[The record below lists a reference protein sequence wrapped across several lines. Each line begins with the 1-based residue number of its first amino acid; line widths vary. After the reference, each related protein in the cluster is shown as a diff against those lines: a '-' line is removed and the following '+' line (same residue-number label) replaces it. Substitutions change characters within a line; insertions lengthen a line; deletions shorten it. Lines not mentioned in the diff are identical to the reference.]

1 MQMSSVRY
9 VAPRE
14 TEKMLETVVVVFHL
28 LGALGVVA
36 LVLLQQGKG
45 ADAGASFG
53 AGASNT
59 VFGSQGSSTFLSKF
73 TAILAAGFFITS
85 LGLGYFAKEKAH
97 QLTQAGLPNPAVL
110 EVPKQ
115 QQPASDDV
123 PVLQEQKSATPA
135 TDVPPAQEQK

>member
-1 MQMSSVRY
+1 
-9 VAPRE
+9 
-14 TEKMLETVVVVFHL
+14 MLETVVVVLHL

-59 VFGSQGSSTFLSKF
+59 VFGGQGSSTFLSKF
-73 TAILAAGFFITS
+73 TAILAACFFMTS

-97 QLTQAGLPNPAVL
+97 QLTQVGLPNPAVL
-110 EVPKQ
+110 EVKQ
-115 QQPASDDV
+115 KPAADDV
-123 PVLQEQKSATPA
+123 PVLEGQQKPAAAPADVPAAPEQK
-135 TDVPPAQEQK
+135 

>member
-1 MQMSSVRY
+1 
-9 VAPRE
+9 
-14 TEKMLETVVVVFHL
+14 MLETVVVVFHL

-123 PVLQEQKSATPA
+123 PVLQEQKSTTPA